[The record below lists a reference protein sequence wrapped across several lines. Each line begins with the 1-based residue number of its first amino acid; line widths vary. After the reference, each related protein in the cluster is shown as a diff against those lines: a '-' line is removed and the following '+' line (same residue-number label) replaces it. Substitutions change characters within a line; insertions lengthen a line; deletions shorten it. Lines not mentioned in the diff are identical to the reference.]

1 MSEETSS
8 TVGDPQGKNFRRAYY
23 ESLLFRG
30 EEEEKNVGCL
40 ESLLK
45 AACIDVESL
54 KQFCQKNT
62 LPPYHRLQVWN
73 IILGVSHI
81 EGVVP
86 PYNDEETCTHDLEQS
101 REAATESRADC
112 FSGAVRPRQRGFL
125 AVCPL
130 QEMMD
135 SVDRCLL
142 RKTCFHYVGREDS
155 ALCTHLSGLSDGIPF
170 SLWFNQCF
178 ASTLPETCLEGVWDR
193 LIGGCVMI
201 LVFLAVAILLTFKRR
216 LLGAKSSSVVADVL
230 TQIPEENCVLIVMK
244 AVELWEAS
252 GCPLLPSPSPHL
264 PRHGHSND

>member
-1 MSEETSS
+1 
-8 TVGDPQGKNFRRAYY
+8 
-23 ESLLFRG
+23 
-30 EEEEKNVGCL
+30 
-40 ESLLK
+40 
-45 AACIDVESL
+45 
-54 KQFCQKNT
+54 
-62 LPPYHRLQVWN
+62 
-73 IILGVSHI
+73 
-81 EGVVP
+81 VVP
-86 PYNDEETCTHDLEQS
+86 PYNDEETCTHVSRQREVQFQDLRRALFVSLATPLHHHLPWKDLEQS
-101 REAATESRADC
+101 EKQRLSPEQLVLMYLIQGNCLPTSDSVARARLLHRDSVPLARVFLELCDHDREAFWLFARFRKMMECVD
-112 FSGAVRPRQRGFL
+112 SG
-125 AVCPL
+125 
-130 QEMMD
+130 
-135 SVDRCLL
+135 LL

-155 ALCTHLSGLSDGIPF
+155 ALCTHLSGLSEGIPF